1 MAFTPFSFKIFKISG
16 VISEL
21 GPSSKVKCIIP
32 VAFSSSCFSFSFSLC
47 SSSFFLLSSSTNI
60 ACSCSLLLLL
70 LSDIATL
77 FFLFVFLNIT
87 AITNISKAI
96 IITNIAIKIYLYL
109 NK

>member
-1 MAFTPFSFKIFKISG
+1 MAFTPFSFKIFRISG

-32 VAFSSSCFSFSFSLC
+32 VAFSSSCFSFSLC
-47 SSSFFLLSSSTNI
+47 SSSFFLLSSSINI
-60 ACSCSLLLLL
+60 ACSCSLLLLLL

-87 AITNISKAI
+87 VITNISKAI